1 MARRCLL
8 PRKALHLRRQWA
20 IVGIRPFPR
29 NRVPDLNSKITKN
42 KQTKKNSRSLSTHG
56 IIFKLSLTGRNAVQR
71 FPWRCT
77 YSQIY
82 LHSRKCSSVN
92 ATPLPTILTTFQLK
106 LCNLSFCTTK
116 KYSSLPLRWTFSSS
130 ERIPAPPLS
139 RLAGGVSKF
148 HVKTIFST
156 LSWWVISFR

>member
-1 MARRCLL
+1 MGKSPSSARTVSHCWNT
-8 PRKALHLRRQWA
+8 P
-20 IVGIRPFPR
+20 
-29 NRVPDLNSKITKN
+29 VPAEPSSRFKQQNNK
-42 KQTKKNSRSLSTHG
+42 KQTNKKKNSRSLSTHG

-116 KYSSLPLRWTFSSS
+116 KYSSLPPKKKKKKKKKS
-130 ERIPAPPLS
+130 
-139 RLAGGVSKF
+139 
-148 HVKTIFST
+148 
-156 LSWWVISFR
+156 